1 MKISNKSILVIGD
14 VFLDIFGE
22 YDAVKISPEAP
33 IPVIKKTTEKYFI
46 GGAANVANN
55 IKSIG
60 GNVFLI
66 SRGSSDK
73 NSYKLK
79 KLLFKNK
86 INNIFF
92 KEPGYP
98 TIIKERYFSQ
108 NQQLLR
114 VDNDKIFP
122 IGLSLEKKIIK
133 FIKKNIDKFSI
144 LLISDYAKGLLTRS
158 LLKKINHIFKI
169 NKKLILCDPKSE
181 DLSIYKDVDIICPN
195 EKEFHSF
202 FKEKDLTKKT
212 MYKQIKSKTNFKKL
226 IITKSDKGII
236 MVNDKLKEKIFMKK
250 KVQVFDVTGAGDSF
264 IGIMAHLLNLGY
276 NLEKSTEIS
285 SLCCSIIVTKK
296 YTSVLSVEEFNNTLN
311 LSNQNNNSK
320 KNKLNDKFETIKK
333 WKNQNY
339 IIGVAN

>member
-1 MKISNKSILVIGD
+1 MKICNKSILVIGD

-22 YDAVKISPEAP
+22 YDTVKISPEAP

-60 GNVFLI
+60 GNAFLI

-133 FIKKNIDKFSI
+133 FIQKNID
-144 LLISDYAKGLLTRS
+144 
-158 LLKKINHIFKI
+158 
-169 NKKLILCDPKSE
+169 
-181 DLSIYKDVDIICPN
+181 
-195 EKEFHSF
+195 
-202 FKEKDLTKKT
+202 
-212 MYKQIKSKTNFKKL
+212 
-226 IITKSDKGII
+226 
-236 MVNDKLKEKIFMKK
+236 
-250 KVQVFDVTGAGDSF
+250 
-264 IGIMAHLLNLGY
+264 
-276 NLEKSTEIS
+276 
-285 SLCCSIIVTKK
+285 
-296 YTSVLSVEEFNNTLN
+296 
-311 LSNQNNNSK
+311 
-320 KNKLNDKFETIKK
+320 
-333 WKNQNY
+333 
-339 IIGVAN
+339 

>member
-1 MKISNKSILVIGD
+1 MKVNNKSILVIGD

-33 IPVIKKTTEKYFI
+33 IPVIKKIKDKFFI

-60 GNVFLI
+60 GEVFLI
-66 SRGSSDK
+66 SRGSNDK

-92 KEPGYP
+92 KEAGYS

-144 LLISDYAKGLLTRS
+144 LLI
-158 LLKKINHIFKI
+158 
-169 NKKLILCDPKSE
+169 
-181 DLSIYKDVDIICPN
+181 
-195 EKEFHSF
+195 
-202 FKEKDLTKKT
+202 
-212 MYKQIKSKTNFKKL
+212 
-226 IITKSDKGII
+226 
-236 MVNDKLKEKIFMKK
+236 
-250 KVQVFDVTGAGDSF
+250 
-264 IGIMAHLLNLGY
+264 
-276 NLEKSTEIS
+276 
-285 SLCCSIIVTKK
+285 
-296 YTSVLSVEEFNNTLN
+296 
-311 LSNQNNNSK
+311 
-320 KNKLNDKFETIKK
+320 
-333 WKNQNY
+333 
-339 IIGVAN
+339 